1 MKLFEVHSGSI
12 DELVFENRNKNYGA
26 YFIRKNY
33 NHAVFKSLFIL
44 GSGLATLCL
53 SLLFYINHKPNSD
66 IKNILLPDLTDPKV
80 YIEKTIDLSPVAE
93 KPIQKQE
100 ATAAPSSGIATRIV
114 DNPLVTNTVNLNNP
128 EIGNVNLNS
137 NGTSLTSTLV
147 GTNTLVTTE
156 PDIIDKTIYNVVQ
169 EMPEFEGGVSALMK
183 FIAQNINY
191 PYVAKEAGKEG
202 TVHVSFVVNET
213 GIVENISIIR
223 GIGFGCDEEVVR
235 VISKIPKWKKVG
247 KNSGRAVKVR
257 FNVPVKFKIQ

>member
-1 MKLFEVHSGSI
+1 MKVFEVHSGGI

-33 NHAVFKSLFIL
+33 NNAVFKSLSIL
-44 GSGLATLCL
+44 GSGLAML
-53 SLLFYINHKPNSD
+53 SLSLFYYINQNSNSET
-66 IKNILLPDLTDPKV
+66 KSILLPDLTDPKV
-80 YIEKTIDLSPVAE
+80 YIEKSIDLTPIVE
-93 KPIQKQE
+93 KPIQE
-100 ATAAPSSGIATRIV
+100 EEVTAAPSSGIATRIV
-114 DNPLVTNTVNLNNP
+114 DNPLVTSTVNLNNP

-147 GTNTLVTTE
+147 GTNTLVTSE
-156 PDIIDKTIYNVVQ
+156 PEIIDKTIYDVVQ
-169 EMPEFEGGVSALMK
+169 EMPEFDGGVSALMK

-202 TVHVSFVVNET
+202 TVHVSFVVNEL
-213 GIVENISIIR
+213 GSVENVSIVR
-223 GIGFGCDEEVVR
+223 GIGFGCDEEVIR

-247 KNSGRAVKVR
+247 KHSGRAVKVR